1 MFVRRIR
8 VVLAQALFLL
18 LTIALFSF
26 GAHAAGAIFYV
37 DPVHGNDSSSQGP
50 FKTLERAKN
59 VVRNQIAQ
67 GMSGDVIVYLREGTY
82 RLSSPL
88 VFTEADS
95 GRNGHSVI
103 YASDGGEA
111 RIVGSRSIDPNAW
124 EFVGNGIYG
133 TRLTN
138 ISTIETLFE
147 NDVQGFK
154 ARHPNKE
161 YSQAV
166 AVTVDGRPAK
176 DRFGFSTGNVPR
188 VGKPGEVE
196 VKIWPGGPKGYWM
209 WKIQKRGTAAIDYG
223 SRMLRMSSAVPDEIG
238 TGSRYYV
245 QNALEFLD
253 APGEFYHDPAAGY
266 LYYMPRELPIQVEVP
281 LTTTLIS
288 IRGSS
293 QTSMARGLRFE
304 GLTFANANGDRN
316 VNHYSGGAA
325 IHVDNA
331 RDIVFR
337 DCRIF
342 NVGGHGIFLDRYVQN
357 VEISGALIH
366 DVGYHGICL
375 KGPSGWASREPNRN
389 RNNVVTNTLI
399 HDVGRL
405 VESGHGIWI
414 YQAGDNRIS
423 NSRIYNTPKS
433 SIWLEAPTASRQ
445 VGKTINGI
453 SVTSSNVD
461 DTILNVNN
469 TIEYNDFSHANLEGQ
484 DCGLIYHSGSTRG
497 TRIINNRFHN
507 SEISFSFGFGI
518 YLDNDATNVVIE
530 RNLIHD
536 LQHKGQGHL
545 FGAIAT
551 KGSGHIIR
559 NNVIANNKTHCG
571 AVYSHRMMEDS
582 NSTSRNLVFERN
594 IFYNNM
600 GERDSV
606 IYWFNQWSDDRVK
619 TSDHNLLYNSDGQ
632 YIVKGARNQTI
643 SWANWKTLFNN
654 RFDQNSR
661 IVNPQFVSPANGD
674 FRFRS
679 GSPALSL
686 GIQEIDHDR
695 IGLTSDFRFGEGS
708 SGGRDGSGDPGDGG
722 SAPGDGGDDPDDGRG
737 APGGGDGDTGA
748 GGGTGGSGD
757 QNEPTPPQSNGGC
770 TLDPGASLELEWFL
784 GGLAMVF
791 WVMKRRRMQLLAA
804 KRSR

>member
-1 MFVRRIR
+1 MFMRRIR
-8 VVLAQALFLL
+8 DVLSKALL
-18 LTIALFSF
+18 LLLATVLFSS
-26 GAHAAGAIFYV
+26 GAHAAGTIFYV
-37 DPVHGNDSSSQGP
+37 DPFHGNDSSSQGP

-67 GMSGDVIVYLREGTY
+67 GVSGDITVYLREGTY

-103 YASDGGEA
+103 YASDGGET
-111 RIVGSRSIDPNAW
+111 RIVGSRAIDPNAW
-124 EFVGNGIYG
+124 EFVGNGIYR

-138 ISTIETLFE
+138 VSAIETLFE
-147 NDVQGFK
+147 SDRQGFK
-154 ARHPNKE
+154 ARHPNE
-161 YSQAV
+161 GYNQAV
-166 AVTVDGRPAK
+166 AVIVDGKPAR
-176 DRFGFSTGNVPR
+176 DRFAFSSGNVPNVR
-188 VGKPGEVE
+188 NPGEVE
-196 VKIWPGGPKGYWM
+196 VKIWPGGPNGYWM

-223 SRMLRMSSAVPDEIG
+223 SRVLRMSSSVPLDLG

-253 APGEFYHDPAAGY
+253 APGEFYHDTSAGY

-288 IRGSS
+288 ISGSS
-293 QTSMARGLRFE
+293 QSSMARSLRFE
-304 GLTFANANGDRN
+304 GLTFANADGDRN

-342 NVGGHGIFLDRYVQN
+342 NVGGHGIFLDRYVQD

-375 KGPSGWASREPNRN
+375 KGPGGWASRETNRN

-399 HDVGRL
+399 HDVGKL

-414 YQAGDNRIS
+414 YQSGDNRIS

-433 SIWLEAPTASRQ
+433 SVWLEAPTAVYQ

-453 SVTSSNVD
+453 LVTSSNVN

-507 SEISFSFGFGI
+507 SEITFSFGFGI

-536 LQHKGQGHL
+536 LQHKGGGL
-545 FGAIAT
+545 LYGAIAT
-551 KGSGHIIR
+551 KGSGHVIR
-559 NNVIANNKTHCG
+559 NNVIANNRINSG
-571 AVYSHRMMEDS
+571 AVYSHRQD
-582 NSTSRNLVFERN
+582 
-594 IFYNNM
+594 
-600 GERDSV
+600 
-606 IYWFNQWSDDRVK
+606 
-619 TSDHNLLYNSDGQ
+619 
-632 YIVKGARNQTI
+632 
-643 SWANWKTLFNN
+643 
-654 RFDQNSR
+654 
-661 IVNPQFVSPANGD
+661 
-674 FRFRS
+674 
-679 GSPALSL
+679 
-686 GIQEIDHDR
+686 
-695 IGLTSDFRFGEGS
+695 
-708 SGGRDGSGDPGDGG
+708 DGG
-722 SAPGDGGDDPDDGRG
+722 FQTAP
-737 APGGGDGDTGA
+737 A
-748 GGGTGGSGD
+748 GISYLKA
-757 QNEPTPPQSNGGC
+757 QY
-770 TLDPGASLELEWFL
+770 
-784 GGLAMVF
+784 
-791 WVMKRRRMQLLAA
+791 LLQ
-804 KRSR
+804 

>member
-8 VVLAQALFLL
+8 VVLVQALFLL

-50 FKTLERAKN
+50 FQTLERAKN
-59 VVRNQIAQ
+59 VVRNQISQ
-67 GMSGDVIVYLREGTY
+67 GMSGDIIVYLREGTY

-111 RIVGSRSIDPNAW
+111 RIVGSRAIDPNAW
-124 EFVGNGIYG
+124 EFVGNGIYR
-133 TRLTN
+133 TRLT
-138 ISTIETLFE
+138 ISSTFETLFE
-147 NDVQGFK
+147 NDRQGFK
-154 ARHPNKE
+154 ARHPNRGF
-161 YSQAV
+161 SQAV
-166 AVTVDGRPAK
+166 AVLLDGKPAR
-176 DRFGFSTGNVPR
+176 DRFAFSAGDIPR
-188 VGKPGEVE
+188 VGKPGDVE
-196 VKIWPGGPKGYWM
+196 VKIWPGGRDGYWM

-223 SRMLRMSSAVPDEIG
+223 SRVLRMSSSVPQDIG

-245 QNALEFLD
+245 QNGLEFLD
-253 APGEFYHDPAAGY
+253 APGEFYHDTAAGY

-293 QTSMARGLRFE
+293 QSNMARGLRFE
-304 GLTFANANGDRN
+304 GLTFANADGDRN

-325 IHVDNA
+325 IYADNA

-357 VEISGALIH
+357 AEIRGTLLH

-414 YQAGDNRIS
+414 YQSGDNRIS

-445 VGKTINGI
+445 IGGTINGI
-453 SVTSSNVD
+453 SVTSSNVN

-530 RNLIHD
+530 KNLIHD
-536 LQHKGQGHL
+536 LQHKGRGHL
-545 FGAIAT
+545 YGAIAT
-551 KGSGHIIR
+551 KGSGHVIR
-559 NNVIANNKTHCG
+559 NNVIANNKIHCG

-582 NSTSRNLVFERN
+582 SSTSRNLVLERN

-600 GERDSV
+600 GDRDSV
-606 IYWFNQWSDDRVK
+606 IYWFNQWSDDRVRA
-619 TSDHNLLYNSDGQ
+619 SDHNLLYNSDGQ
-632 YIVKGARNQTI
+632 YIVKGARNQTR
-643 SWANWKTLFNN
+643 SWANWRTLFNN

-661 IVNPQFVSPANGD
+661 IVNPQFVDPANGD

-679 GSPALSL
+679 GSPALAL

-695 IGLTSDFRFGEGS
+695 IGLTSDFRNWEPSDGRGGS
-708 SGGRDGSGDPGDGG
+708 GDPGGDPDDGSGDPGD
-722 SAPGDGGDDPDDGRG
+722 
-737 APGGGDGDTGA
+737 GDGDTGA
-748 GGGTGGSGD
+748 GGGTGGSGAP
-757 QNEPTPPQSNGGC
+757 NEPTPPLSDGGGC
-770 TLDPGASLELEWFL
+770 TLNPGASVGLEWLL
-784 GGLAMVF
+784 GTLGAISL
-791 WVMKRRRMQLLAA
+791 WIMKRRRMHLLAA
-804 KRSR
+804 RRSR